1 LTIVIDSWE
10 GNSTQGI
17 ANAYMASSTGQP
29 GKAIFINTYFNN
41 LSASKKINAM
51 VHELGHNF
59 GLTHTN
65 ELKGTLISCTP
76 LVDYDSVMF
85 PITHEWTGFS
95 VYDNIAISTL
105 YPVAVGAKKLYRYK
119 INKYYFYATNACEI
133 TPGKDGYIFDGD
145 AGYLYSTQI
154 AGTVPLYRI
163 LNGTS
168 IKDHRLNKVQNSSSD
183 VILGYLFPTQQPGT
197 TALYSYGIYESKLGQ
212 TPSYMYHYKY
222 TTINSDAVLKV
233 IVGYVSNKTITKETP
248 KYPIVI

>member
-1 LTIVIDSWE
+1 MCLRGVPSDWKIAISEAITNWNKVNSSINITTQNIKSNLTIVIDSWE
-10 GNSTQGI
+10 SNSTQGI

-105 YPVAVGAKKLYRYK
+105 YPVAVDAKKLYRYK
-119 INKYYFYATNACEI
+119 KINI
-133 TPGKDGYIFDGD
+133 I
-145 AGYLYSTQI
+145 STQQML
-154 AGTVPLYRI
+154 V
-163 LNGTS
+163 
-168 IKDHRLNKVQNSSSD
+168 K
-183 VILGYLFPTQQPGT
+183 
-197 TALYSYGIYESKLGQ
+197 
-212 TPSYMYHYKY
+212 
-222 TTINSDAVLKV
+222 
-233 IVGYVSNKTITKETP
+233 
-248 KYPIVI
+248 